1 MKKSTRKTGQDGAK
15 ANAPLVILSKTVPP
29 KSTLFLPN
37 LRREFNKVVLTSVV
51 LFLDNIKEERT
62 VRAYLFESAEC
73 TGVASVQS

>member
-37 LRREFNKVVLTSVV
+37 LRREFNKVALTSMHMV
-51 LFLDNIKEERT
+51 LFLDNIKEGRLMQEAIAT
-62 VRAYLFESAEC
+62 S
-73 TGVASVQS
+73 